1 MGAELNFYLEDY
13 EPELR
18 RLMELSE
25 PELVTMLRKQSAGEG
40 SLLPEY
46 PPVAE
51 PQETLRETAGPSNYS
66 TVREKLDEVEATTA
80 HKRQLDSKLVP
91 KCLKANA
98 LCSTLVRAMVQSEN
112 PQGESTLRVPQA
124 AHVYKR
130 SGQYIQV
137 VDNMTATF
145 RS

>member
-13 EPELR
+13 KPELR
-18 RLMELSE
+18 RLVELSE

-51 PQETLRETAGPSNYS
+51 PQEMPRETAGPSNYS
-66 TVREKLDEVEATTA
+66 IVREKLDEVEATTA
-80 HKRQLDSKLVP
+80 HKRQMDSELVP
-91 KCLKANA
+91 NCLKANA
-98 LCSTLVRAMVQSEN
+98 LCSSFVRAMVQSDK
-112 PQGESTLRVPQA
+112 PQGESTLHVPQA

-137 VDNMTATF
+137 IDI
-145 RS
+145 